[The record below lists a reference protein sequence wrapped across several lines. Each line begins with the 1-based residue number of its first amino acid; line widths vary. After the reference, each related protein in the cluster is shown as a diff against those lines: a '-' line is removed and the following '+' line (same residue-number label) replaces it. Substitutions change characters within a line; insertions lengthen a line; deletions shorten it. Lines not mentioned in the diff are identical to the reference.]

1 MCLEYGYE
9 AVMRGDLVQ
18 AAEHPISDPVTVES
32 VDLSEYD
39 GLCGKEVAVS

>member
-9 AVMRGDLVQ
+9 AVMRGDLIQ
-18 AAEHPISDPVTVES
+18 TAESSISDPVTVES